1 MDFRVVLQCPPLCS
15 LSSHAA
21 AICPILIII
30 HKHDK
35 TGFPLSFIYSVVIQI
50 HYLLIQIN
58 SSRPSAP
65 LTYLGRHSYSW
76 PNSLNKI
83 SRHYNAAAIT
93 TRQSSPLSRLNYI
106 SQQHVSFF
114 LRDRR
119 TPREL
124 SRYVRFDPAL
134 CLAHSQLHRSVY
146 KAGQR
151 RKEDGWVVAARDCK

>member
-1 MDFRVVLQCPPLCS
+1 MVSQFPPLCS

-30 HKHDK
+30 HKHNK

-50 HYLLIQIN
+50 HYLQLQIN

-114 LRDRR
+114 FAWSSHSAR
-119 TPREL
+119 TLAICAVWPCPMSRALAAPSL
-124 SRYVRFDPAL
+124 SI
-134 CLAHSQLHRSVY
+134 
-146 KAGQR
+146 
-151 RKEDGWVVAARDCK
+151 